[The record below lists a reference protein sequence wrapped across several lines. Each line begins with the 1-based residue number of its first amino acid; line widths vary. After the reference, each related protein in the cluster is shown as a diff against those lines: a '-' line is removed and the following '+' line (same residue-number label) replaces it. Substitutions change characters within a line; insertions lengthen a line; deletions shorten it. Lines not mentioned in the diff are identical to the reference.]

1 MEVKINDVSVSE
13 KEVEV
18 TLKYDEIKTD
28 IENEVKK
35 KSKNIQLPGFR
46 KGKVPVSMIKKMFGD
61 TLENEASEKV
71 ANNQFWNVA
80 KEKDLKPIGQPT
92 LTDIKFNPGEDLYF
106 KVNYEIFPE
115 VEVKEYTNF
124 DIEVPDFK
132 VSDKEIEHEIDHI
145 LQANRTTEDSEKI
158 GDDKN
163 YIITADLERLGEVK
177 DPKEQV
183 KQEDIDID
191 LSDERVN
198 KEIVDKAKGKKIG
211 DKFEFSFTD
220 ETAPNSENTEKETFK
235 YSLEIKKVKKIN
247 LPELN
252 EEFIKKVTKDKV
264 SDEKSL
270 REEITKDIQNYY
282 DQRGEDI
289 TRSKIM
295 TSIVEKNDFNPPNT
309 LVNNLLE
316 DLVKR
321 EEDESKKQGYRK
333 FDKEEAKKR
342 LKNIAEFEVKWYI
355 IKQQIEKKE
364 EIKISDDDL
373 KELVKK
379 DAEKTGLPEEK
390 LLNYYKSSN
399 YSEKLIDEKL
409 FDFLKEK
416 NNINKVDP
424 EKLEKKNVEET
435 K

>member
-1 MEVKINDVSVSE
+1 MEVKVNDVSVSE
-13 KEVEV
+13 KELEV
-18 TLKYDEIKTD
+18 TLSYDEIKSD

-35 KSKNIQLPGFR
+35 RSKNIQVPGFR

-61 TLENEASEKV
+61 TLEYEASEKV

-92 LTDIKFNPGEDLYF
+92 LTDIKFNPGQDLYF
-106 KVNYEIFPE
+106 KVNYEIFPD
-115 VEVKEYTNF
+115 VEIKEYTGF
-124 DIEVPDFK
+124 DIEIPDFK
-132 VSDKEIEHEIDHI
+132 VTDKEIDHEIEHI
-145 LQANRTTEDSEKI
+145 LQSNRTTEEAEQV

-163 YIITADLERLGEVK
+163 YIITADLERLGEVN

-183 KQEDIDID
+183 RQENIDVD

-198 KEIVDKAKGKKIG
+198 KEIIEKAKGKKIG

-220 ETAPNSENTEKETFK
+220 ENQVKEDDSEKETFN
-235 YSLEIKKVKKIN
+235 YSLEIKKIKKII
-247 LPELN
+247 LPDLN
-252 EEFIKKVTKDKV
+252 EEFIKKVTKD
-264 SDEKSL
+264 
-270 REEITKDIQNYY
+270 IQNYY
-282 DQRGEDI
+282 DQRIDEI
-289 TRSKIM
+289 TKSKIM
-295 TSIVEKNDFNPPNT
+295 SSIIEKNDFNPPKT

-321 EEDESKKQGYRK
+321 EEEESKRQGFRK
-333 FDKEEAKKR
+333 FDKEEARKR

-355 IKQQIEKKE
+355 LKQQIEKKE

-424 EKLEKKNVEET
+424 EKLQKKNVEET

>member
-1 MEVKINDVSVSE
+1 MEVKVNDVSVSE

-35 KSKNIQLPGFR
+35 RSKNIQLPGFR

-61 TLENEASEKV
+61 TLEVEASEKV

-115 VEVKEYTNF
+115 VDVKEYTNF
-124 DIEVPDFK
+124 DIEIPDFK
-132 VSDKEIEHEIDHI
+132 VTDKEIEHEIEHI
-145 LQANRTTEDSEKI
+145 LQANRSTEDVEQV
-158 GDDKN
+158 GDDN
-163 YIITADLERLGEVK
+163 HYIITADLERLGEVK

-183 KQEDIDID
+183 KQENIDVD

-198 KEIVDKAKGKKIG
+198 KEIVEKAKGKKIG
-211 DKFEFSFTD
+211 DKFEFSFKD
-220 ETAPNSENTEKETFK
+220 ETQGKEGETEKETFN
-235 YSLEIKKVKKIN
+235 YSLEIKKIKKIV

-282 DQRGEDI
+282 DQRIDDI
-289 TRSKIM
+289 TKSKIM
-295 TSIVEKNDFNPPNT
+295 SSIIEKNDFNPPNT

-321 EEDESKKQGYRK
+321 EEDESKRQGYRK

-342 LKNIAEFEVKWYI
+342 LKSVAEFEVKWYI

-373 KELVKK
+373 KEIVKK

-409 FDFLKEK
+409 FEFLKEK